1 MAEMVDWYTQYS
13 GGVPMLRRIGVVMA
27 SASHATLLSTACYF
41 VLFTAA
47 LELLGTF
54 PLQCVCCSRIGLL
67 EEE

>member
-27 SASHATLLSTACYF
+27 SASHATYSLQQPS
-41 VLFTAA
+41 

-54 PLQCVCCSRIGLL
+54 PLQCVSCSGIGL